1 MSQGPFEF
9 FGSSVFELARL
20 NRAIAQLAR
29 PALND
34 EQPAPIR
41 KEMIELL
48 WGRKREL
55 LRLVDPSGGWAP
67 NQPVA

>member
-1 MSQGPFEF
+1 LSQGPFELS
-9 FGSSVFELARL
+9 GRSVFELACL

-29 PALND
+29 PALYD
-34 EQPAPIR
+34 EEAEPQR
-41 KEMIELL
+41 KEMIQVL

-55 LRLVDPSGGWAP
+55 LRPVEPSPAWTP